1 MARKITVE
9 RLYRHPRTRQLIS
22 RAKALTYMRRTG
34 RRIRPEKWL
43 YVRHSYNKAELAI
56 APYLKRRQGQIEHA
70 VRLQTTE
77 KILKASGLADRKI
90 RQTFANKRVYE
101 KLWKNWG
108 GEIRITV
115 GGSIEG
121 KKVKEII
128 HLAYQQGNWAGNYE
142 GFKEWLTGAVLSN
155 LRRRGWRVSNP
166 RESARRIT
174 MLGRNRAGMVQMLDF
189 AKDDKAKAGL
199 VERIKWATEAI
210 RRQKKSKQIRGVTIK
225 MEKLA

>member
-34 RRIRPEKWL
+34 RRIIPEKWL
-43 YVRHSYNKAELAI
+43 FVRHSYDKRELAI
-56 APYLKRRQGQIEHA
+56 APYLKKRQGQIEHA
-70 VRLQTTE
+70 VRLTKVE
-77 KILKASGLADRKI
+77 KIMRLSTLADRKI
-90 RQTFANKRVYE
+90 RQTFANKRVYQ
-101 KLWKNWG
+101 KLWENWG

-115 GGSIEG
+115 GGSVKG

-128 HLAYQQGNWAGNYE
+128 HLAYQQGNWSGNYE

-166 RESARRIT
+166 KESQRRIAL
-174 MLGRNRAGMVQMLDF
+174 LGRNRAGMVQMLDF
-189 AKDDKAKAGL
+189 TEDPQKRAGL
-199 VERIKWATEAI
+199 LERIAWATEAI
-210 RRQKKSKQIRGVTIK
+210 RRQKASQQMKGVTMK